1 MDSAESWKG
10 WYWGG
15 TLRKLEWDDAR
26 KRSQHTR
33 QGENMQT
40 DNEWTGSERNRRGTS
55 DQDSVTEHQVGE
67 VRRAGGGIP
76 GATAGECG
84 CGFCIYTKNG
94 V

>member
-1 MDSAESWKG
+1 MGSAP
-10 WYWGG
+10 
-15 TLRKLEWDDAR
+15 LRVERGVTR